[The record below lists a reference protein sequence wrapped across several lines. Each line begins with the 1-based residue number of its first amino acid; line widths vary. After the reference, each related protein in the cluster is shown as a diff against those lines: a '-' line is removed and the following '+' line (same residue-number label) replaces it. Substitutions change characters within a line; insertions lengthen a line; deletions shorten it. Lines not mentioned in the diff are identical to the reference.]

1 MARINLLPWRE
12 AERKRRQQEFAV
24 AAGGCAGI
32 ALLLA
37 AATHLHVEGMIEGQ
51 QGRNQFLQTEIA
63 ALDLK
68 IKKIK
73 DLETTKA
80 GLIARMNIIQ
90 QLQESRPEVVHLFD
104 ELVVTIPDGVYL
116 TRVEQTGRSVI
127 VDGQAQSNARVSALM
142 RNIEASPWV
151 GSPSLQ
157 LIENKDQTGTGLSRF
172 RLRFDQRP
180 GSSTEETLTSG
191 AGVKPTAGKNK
202 PAGAAPAKPKAVPAT
217 PKTQQKPT

>member
-24 AAGGCAGI
+24 AAGFSLGVAV
-32 ALLLA
+32 LLA
-37 AATHLHVEGMIEGQ
+37 LATHWHVEGLIEAQ
-51 QGRNQFLQTEIA
+51 RGRNQFLQTEIA
-63 ALDLK
+63 ALDVK

-80 GLIARMNIIQ
+80 NLIARMNIIQ
-90 QLQESRPEVVHLFD
+90 QLQESRPGVVHLFD

-116 TRVEQTGRSVI
+116 TRVEQSGRSVI

-142 RNIEASPWV
+142 RNIEASAWI

-172 RLRFDQRP
+172 RLRFDQRQGP
-180 GSSTEETLTSG
+180 SAEVSAPAG
-191 AGVKPTAGKNK
+191 AQVK
-202 PAGAAPAKPKAVPAT
+202 PAGTATAKPIEP
-217 PKTQQKPT
+217 QKPT

>member
-12 AERKRRQQEFAV
+12 AERKRRQQDFGV
-24 AAGGCAGI
+24 AAGVSLGV

-37 AATHLHVEGMIEGQ
+37 LATHLHVEGMIEAQ

-63 ALDLK
+63 ALDVK

-80 GLIARMNIIQ
+80 SLIARMNIIQ

-172 RLRFDQRP
+172 RLRFDQRQ
-180 GSSTEETLTSG
+180 GLSTEGTVTPG
-191 AGVKPTAGKNK
+191 AGVKPTGGQNK
-202 PAGAAPAKPKAVPAT
+202 PTGVAPAKPST
-217 PKTQQKPT
+217 PQKPT